1 MATSFKMAKLDFY
14 TLKGQL
20 AAYLIMPIIAYLFLS
35 MNSSALLLGFTAMWL
50 VLIINMNLFALEEK
64 YHLERL
70 YSMLA
75 VSRKQLIL
83 GRYLSTTLN
92 FVVGFIF
99 IFATT
104 IIFSVINKQIIIW
117 QDILVGFFISFFGF
131 AIVSAVQLPIYF
143 GFGYNRGRFLSI
155 LPFLILVGGIGLS
168 SVNEKI
174 AKVVYFI
181 LSNDISLMY
190 LAGGI
195 LILGIS
201 YLISLAC
208 YKKP

>member
-1 MATSFKMAKLDFY
+1 MTASFKMAKLDFY

-20 AAYLIMPIIAYLFLS
+20 AAYLIMPVVAYMFLS

-50 VLIINMNLFALEEK
+50 VLIINMNLFTLEEK

-104 IIFSVINKQIIIW
+104 IIFSIINKQVIIW
-117 QDILVGFFISFFGF
+117 QDILVGFQISFFGF
-131 AIVSAVQLPIYF
+131 SVVSAIQLPIYF
-143 GFGYNRGRFLSI
+143 GFGYSRGRFLSI

-174 AKVVYFI
+174 AKVIHFV
-181 LSNDISLMY
+181 LSNDVSFLY

-201 YLISLAC
+201 YLLSLVC
-208 YKKP
+208 YKKQ

>member
-1 MATSFKMAKLDFY
+1 MAASFKMAKLDFY

-20 AAYLIMPIIAYLFLS
+20 AAYFRKISVNNLKFCSWFYIYIRYYNYFFCPQQTNDYMAGYSCWIFYFIFRICHCISSTASYLFWI
-35 MNSSALLLGFTAMWL
+35 WL
-50 VLIINMNLFALEEK
+50 QPGA
-64 YHLERL
+64 
-70 YSMLA
+70 
-75 VSRKQLIL
+75 
-83 GRYLSTTLN
+83 
-92 FVVGFIF
+92 
-99 IFATT
+99 
-104 IIFSVINKQIIIW
+104 
-117 QDILVGFFISFFGF
+117 
-131 AIVSAVQLPIYF
+131 
-143 GFGYNRGRFLSI
+143 FLSI
-155 LPFLILVGGIGLS
+155 LPFLILVGGVGLS